1 MMDTND
7 SVDFYY
13 KKYIKYKNKFN
24 QLQIVQTGSN
34 NVKKQLESIIKD
46 LANLNSGDN
55 LDYTDDNVK
64 KQLTQLL
71 HNVLVVLN
79 TVVQPIPLSLDEK
92 IKNFLDTL
100 PNFIA
105 HDYKLKQYDA
115 FGNWSLGTND
125 EYTTL
130 VKILINETACAGY
143 KIENYSYSDKGYCL
157 LKTVKNKI
165 GSYYFAKTLHL
176 KLNSHE
182 VTCVVVVKL
191 KKLTPKQP
199 VENEDCIL
207 RDIES
212 GNWMFDIDHSDNFIY
227 IPNQPEVYTNSGL
240 KDNIAKCL
248 QAMVVHHSISDDPDD
263 PDNQQYTQIVT
274 QISVKEKEIQET
286 MTLIT
291 QEKEFKNKKAQ
302 SVKLPFQQEQYDQ
315 EQYEQEHYA
324 KIRSLEANVNT
335 LVNELK
341 TLLRKAI
348 VQNNK
353 AFSQYVSWD
362 EI

>member
-34 NVKKQLESIIKD
+34 NVKTQLEGIIQD

-105 HDYKLKQYDA
+105 YDYKLKQYDA
-115 FGNWSLGTND
+115 FDGWSLGTND

-130 VKILINETACAGY
+130 VKILINKTACAGY
-143 KIENYSYSDKGYCL
+143 KIENYSAYSNKGYGL

-165 GSYYFAKTLHL
+165 GSYYFAKTVHL

-191 KKLTPKQP
+191 TKLKQL
-199 VENEDCIL
+199 VENADYIL

-212 GNWMFDIDHSDNFIY
+212 GDWMFDIDHSDNFIY

-240 KDNIAKCL
+240 KDNIEKCL

-263 PDNQQYTQIVT
+263 PDDPDNQQYTQTVT

-302 SVKLPFQQEQYDQ
+302 SVKLNSQQ
-315 EQYEQEHYA
+315 EQYEQEQEHDA

-335 LVNELK
+335 LVDELK
-341 TLLRKAI
+341 KLLHTAI

-353 AFSQYVSWD
+353 AFSRYVSWN